1 MPLPVTFYTQPR
13 FAAFVRPLR
22 QGQPIAY
29 TGKASEPARIA
40 AVHDYLARLE
50 NQPVAGTS
58 VFAHTLVFNQQ
69 VHLVSGP
76 DAHQY
81 ALGVLET
88 LRSKKKK
95 RDCVRTAITGLIKH
109 MSQPRLPNNVAR
121 ALLSALEL
129 VSVDDKVA
137 VGNRLFGN
145 KTPDDIALTPS
156 KASLMVLLKL
166 PEPFDPLSN

>member
-22 QGQPIAY
+22 QGLGTCPD
-29 TGKASEPARIA
+29 SF
-40 AVHDYLARLE
+40 AVRDYLARLE

-81 ALGVLET
+81 ALGY
-88 LRSKKKK
+88 SKPCAAKEK
-95 RDCVRTAITGLIKH
+95 T
-109 MSQPRLPNNVAR
+109 RLCANCHRR
-121 ALLSALEL
+121 AY
-129 VSVDDKVA
+129 
-137 VGNRLFGN
+137 
-145 KTPDDIALTPS
+145 
-156 KASLMVLLKL
+156 KAH
-166 PEPFDPLSN
+166 DPAQAAQ